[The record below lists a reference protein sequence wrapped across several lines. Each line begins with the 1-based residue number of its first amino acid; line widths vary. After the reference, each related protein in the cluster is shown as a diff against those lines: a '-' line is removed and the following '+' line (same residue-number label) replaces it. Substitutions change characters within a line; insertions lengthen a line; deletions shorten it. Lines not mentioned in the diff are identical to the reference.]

1 MHATGTDEQRRL
13 GRFSFVNE
21 HPPVDPEV
29 AHAHFGARLA
39 VETDPAD
46 VRLDLERSADR
57 ILLIDARSAEA
68 YEACHVPG
76 AINLPHRNI
85 SEKTTAAID
94 GDRTLVVY
102 CWGPGCNAAQKAA
115 ARLAQ
120 LGFRVKEMI
129 GGLEY
134 WRREG
139 HDVEGDEG
147 TSAPLYG

>member
-1 MHATGTDEQRRL
+1 MQAIRSDEQRRR
-13 GRFSFVNE
+13 GNFSFVNE
-21 HPPVDPEV
+21 HPPADSE
-29 AHAHFGARLA
+29 AARAHFVARLA

-46 VRLDLERSADR
+46 VRLDLERTPDR
-57 ILLIDARSAEA
+57 ILVIDARSPEA

-76 AINLPHRNI
+76 AINLPHRTI
-85 SEKTTAAID
+85 SEKTTADIE

-139 HDVEGDEG
+139 HDVEGAEG
-147 TSAPLYG
+147 TSAALYG